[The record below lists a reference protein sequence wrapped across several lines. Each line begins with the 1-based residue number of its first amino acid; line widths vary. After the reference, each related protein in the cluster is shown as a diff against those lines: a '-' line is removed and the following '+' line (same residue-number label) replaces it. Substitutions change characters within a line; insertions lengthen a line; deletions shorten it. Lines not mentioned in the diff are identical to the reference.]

1 MPAAWFLCQYKRG
14 PSNPLPSR
22 YCAMQDFTAQ
32 IVADGGKWAETEVLG
47 NWAIVKVAALQATL
61 DTIAAARGFRRLSKA
76 ALNLSLSDLNAG
88 QKATLLSWVTDM
100 GYTVAEVRQ
109 ALGNDL
115 GLLTLGDVLRFCT
128 RRRLKPRY
136 DEATDTII
144 LDGPEQACKTVD
156 SVDAEV

>member
-1 MPAAWFLCQYKRG
+1 MATAWFFCQYKRG
-14 PSNPLPSR
+14 PNNPLPSR
-22 YCAMQDFTAQ
+22 ECMMVDFNAQ
-32 IVADGGKWAETEVLG
+32 ILADGGRWSETEVLG

-61 DTIAAARGFRRLSKA
+61 DTIAAAPGFRRLSKA

-128 RRRLKPRY
+128 RRRLLARY
-136 DEATDTII
+136 DQATDTII
-144 LDGPEQACKTVD
+144 LDGPEQACRTVD
-156 SVDAEV
+156 AVDAEV